1 MGKVVCFTH
10 RVASV
15 WIELRM
21 VPVDEA
27 DTIMALEGLLD
38 KHMDMPQHMDYM
50 QVDRRWSWHRVLHR
64 YSGPR

>member
-1 MGKVVCFTH
+1 
-10 RVASV
+10 
-15 WIELRM
+15 M

-50 QVDRRWSWHRVLHR
+50 QADMRWSRHRVLHR